1 MRVHALDDGCCGAIE
16 WGSASISRYCLAC
29 SCPAFLLVV
38 VVWRGSRAYL
48 PPVRRYAVLVL
59 RLLAV
64 SLLILAVS
72 GPTLRL
78 NTNDLAVAVLLDR
91 SASITPAERAQE
103 EDWVARAPAA
113 KEQAMVDGPDD
124 QLGHQVD
131 VGLGSDLHALY
142 AARGTSVRTSST
154 RRCPR
159 R

>member
-1 MRVHALDDGCCGAIE
+1 M
-16 WGSASISRYCLAC
+16 
-29 SCPAFLLVV
+29 
-38 VVWRGSRAYL
+38 
-48 PPVRRYAVLVL
+48 RRYAVLVL